1 MKFSDFPYVRPDLEH
16 IKKDVE
22 GLLAL
27 IGTHQPFEV
36 ELDAIKKFF
45 DVSDHLMT
53 MAQLVGVRNSIDTND
68 KFYEDEQNFFD
79 ENMPHLKAFENIFSE
94 KILTSSNRPKLEEL

>member
-1 MKFSDFPYVRPDLEH
+1 MKFSDFPYVRPDLEQ

-27 IGTHQPFEV
+27 IGTNQPFDV

-45 DVSDHLMT
+45 DFNDHIMSS
-53 MAQLVGVRNSIDTND
+53 AQLVGVRNSIDTND
-68 KFYEDEQNFFD
+68 KFYEEEQNFFD
-79 ENMPHLKAFENIFSE
+79 ENVPHLKALENIFQ
-94 KILTSSNRPKLEEL
+94 RRF